1 MCFYF
6 GGEFLVILV
15 TFLLNGAVIFWEKI
29 DVDHSWV
36 NKNVKLSW
44 LHKSLMFLFS
54 LYFITGFI
62 SFS

>member
-15 TFLLNGAVIFWEKI
+15 AFLLNCAVIFWRKI

-36 NKNVKLSW
+36 NKNLKIKLAS
-44 LHKSLMFLFS
+44 
-54 LYFITGFI
+54 
-62 SFS
+62 